1 MPAIAENQ
9 GFRSK
14 IQPDPKADVQK
25 IYMRTYELLYIIP
38 AILTD
43 EEVAQTESDILALI
57 QKYGG
62 DPKESRR
69 LGKFKFA
76 YLIKKIRHGYYVMVY
91 FDSEPENVAKI
102 NEALRIHE
110 RVVRHLILSK
120 EEAGGEEFNL
130 VQFQEVVVDG
140 SSKEDKGKRKKF
152 DKKSETASQDVQAAA
167 ELDKND
173 ESEEPVEESEDT
185 VSEDEKTEG
194 VLDVL
199 SG

>member
-1 MPAIAENQ
+1 
-9 GFRSK
+9 
-14 IQPDPKADVQK
+14 
-25 IYMRTYELLYIIP
+25 MRTYELLYIIP
-38 AILTD
+38 ATLTD

-76 YLIKKIRHGYYVMVY
+76 YLMKKIRHGYYVMVY

-102 NEALRIHE
+102 NEALRINE

-130 VQFQEVVVDG
+130 VQFQEIVVDG
-140 SSKEDKGKRKKF
+140 SSKDEKGKRKKF
-152 DKKSETASQDVQAAA
+152 DKKSESASQDVKAAA
-167 ELDKND
+167 ELDKADD
-173 ESEEPVEESEDT
+173 EEDGDEKNVDDVSQAETPEIVEDVLPGLSSEELDKKIDAALTEEA
-185 VSEDEKTEG
+185 K
-194 VLDVL
+194 
-199 SG
+199 